1 MVARLCT
8 PIEGTDAA
16 RLADCLGLDPSR
28 FAGANAGGGG
38 GGDDA
43 REDALV
49 SGAAFFDDPA
59 RFKAGA
65 SMLPALSLIGG
76 WQQPNALLRLCQRLQ
91 AACICLHADVT
102 NKADAE

>member
-1 MVARLCT
+1 LQVHPVVARLCT

-28 FAGANAGGGG
+28 FAGTAAGA

-59 RFKAGA
+59 RFKVCRERQSCCPLTG
-65 SMLPALSLIGG
+65 
-76 WQQPNALLRLCQRLQ
+76 Q
-91 AACICLHADVT
+91 
-102 NKADAE
+102 

>member
-8 PIEGTDAA
+8 PIEGTDAG

-28 FAGANAGGGG
+28 FAGAGAGGGG
-38 GGDDA
+38 NGEDA

-59 RFKAGA
+59 RFKVSA
-65 SMLPALSLIGG
+65 SPPTPKYQTLKKMLL
-76 WQQPNALLRLCQRLQ
+76 N
-91 AACICLHADVT
+91 V
-102 NKADAE
+102 

>member
-8 PIEGTDAA
+8 PIEGTDAG

-38 GGDDA
+38 GEDA

-59 RFKAGA
+59 RFKVTIACCKPGKFVMNCSSVPCCA
-65 SMLPALSLIGG
+65 SE
-76 WQQPNALLRLCQRLQ
+76 QNTR
-91 AACICLHADVT
+91 
-102 NKADAE
+102 

>member
-28 FAGANAGGGG
+28 FAGASAGGG

-59 RFKAGA
+59 RFKVGA
-65 SMLPALSLIGG
+65 SLLPTLSLIGG
-76 WQQPNALLRLCQRLQ
+76 WQQPDSLFRLYQGCK
-91 AACICLHADVT
+91 LHASVCMQM
-102 NKADAE
+102 